1 VIILA
6 TRYEGETEPVYLEV
20 AKGETGIPI
29 FDTVEDAE
37 EFAEAYREALGPG
50 LEALELP
57 DQAMAQL
64 LLGKSAD
71 KTEHVILNPR
81 PVWVSG
87 ESVWWEMVE
96 IRQFAQGLG
105 ESAQ

>member
-1 VIILA
+1 MIILA
-6 TRYEGETEPVYLEV
+6 TKYGGDTEPVYLEV
-20 AKGETGIPI
+20 AQGETGIPI

-37 EFAEAYREALGPG
+37 EFAEAYRERLGSG

-57 DQAMAQL
+57 DHAMAQL
-64 LLGKSAD
+64 LLGKGAD
-71 KTEHVILNPR
+71 KTKHVILNPS

-87 ESVWWEMVE
+87 ESVWWEMVD

-105 ESAQ
+105 ESAL

>member
-6 TRYEGETEPVYLEV
+6 TRYGGETEPVYLEA

-29 FDTVEDAE
+29 FATVEDAE
-37 EFAEAYREALGPG
+37 EFAEAYRELLGPG

-57 DQAMAQL
+57 DHAMAQL
-64 LLGKSAD
+64 LLEKCAD
-71 KTEHVILNPR
+71 RTEHVILKPR

-87 ESVWWEMVE
+87 ESVWWEMVD

-105 ESAQ
+105 ESAL